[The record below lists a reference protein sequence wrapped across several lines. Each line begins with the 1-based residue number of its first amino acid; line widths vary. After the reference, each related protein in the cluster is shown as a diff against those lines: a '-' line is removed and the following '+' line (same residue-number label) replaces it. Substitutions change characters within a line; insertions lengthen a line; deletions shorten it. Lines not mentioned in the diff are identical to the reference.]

1 MALPMIEAKA
11 ISKSA
16 RIGIGAAM
24 QILMILLWGFGV
36 LGLTIARHSFID
48 RLWKVWRW
56 N

>member
-24 QILMILLWGFGV
+24 QILMILLWGFGADNCEA
-36 LGLTIARHSFID
+36 LIHR
-48 RLWKVWRW
+48 
-56 N
+56 